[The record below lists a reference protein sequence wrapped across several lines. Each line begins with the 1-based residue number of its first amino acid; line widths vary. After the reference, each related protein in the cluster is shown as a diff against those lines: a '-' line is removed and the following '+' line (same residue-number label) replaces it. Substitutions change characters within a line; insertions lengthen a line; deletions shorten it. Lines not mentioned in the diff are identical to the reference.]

1 MNRQKKAMR
10 NRILH
15 EMDKL
20 DEYVFTEKC
29 KKIRNRLFATSLW
42 QEAGTIGITLSI
54 GREIETMAI
63 ITKAWTEAKRV
74 AVPKCNPNSRT
85 LSFYILQTFSQL
97 DSGFYGLMEPNTSM
111 TEAINKK
118 SLDLLIVPGIVFNH
132 QGYRIGYGGGYYD
145 RFLSD
150 YEGVTVSLLLESQLV
165 GEIPVERH
173 DQHVDWMITEKN
185 IYQASEKSE

>member
-1 MNRQKKAMR
+1 MNKQKKAVR

-15 EMDKL
+15 EMDRI

-29 KKIRNRLFATSLW
+29 KQIRNRLFATSLW
-42 QEAGTIGITLSI
+42 HGAGTIGVTLSI

-74 AVPKCNPNSRT
+74 AVPKCNPNNRT
-85 LSFYILQTFSQL
+85 LSFYELQTFSQL
-97 DSGFYGLMEPNTSM
+97 ESGFFGLMEPNTSK
-111 TEAINKK
+111 TEAITQD

-145 RFLSD
+145 RLLSD
-150 YEGVTVSLLLESQLV
+150 YEGVTVSLLLESQMI
-165 GEIPVERH
+165 GDIPIEPH
-173 DQHVDWMITEKN
+173 DQRVDWMITEKN
-185 IYQASEKSE
+185 IYDTSKETE